1 MIMYSKKK
9 LMKTIITLSLLGL
22 IPFYL
27 ENIFSILEI
36 NYYLPQNIKLIY
48 GSMIV
53 SFLSGMQWQRFIEQ
67 KINSGLK
74 FILPMLNFI
83 WTWSYIFK
91 FLNPVFIIISGLI
104 LSLFIDLFIQKK
116 FIDYNFNKVRI
127 LATIL
132 AIFSFFV

>member
-91 FLNPVFIIISGLI
+91 FFNPVFIIISGLI

-132 AIFSFFV
+132 AIFSFFI

>member
-1 MIMYSKKK
+1 MYSKKK

-91 FLNPVFIIISGLI
+91 FFNPVFIIISGLI

-132 AIFSFFV
+132 AIFSFFI